1 MENVKNKKRGLNAL
15 YRLCPKRHVLLLVS
29 AAVVLLHLLT
39 RGNKRL
45 MLLLSRG
52 VVQPLHHALARL
64 CSYVNFS
71 VAELLLALAALL
83 LTVYIIYQLVRL
95 VISKGRL
102 KRVYITFLTLLSAA
116 LTVYALFCMLWGV
129 YYYGDDFAAQSGFEL
144 REISVDELEKVT
156 EYFARLANEYGEDV
170 ERDEMG
176 VYIADREAIL
186 ARSDEVFSSVE
197 EQYPCLRGPA
207 LRAKG
212 VHFSRIMSYTDF
224 TGFFFPF
231 TAEANV
237 NTDFPAGLFAST
249 VAHELSHQ
257 RGVAKEQEANFTAV
271 LASLAYG
278 DADYRY
284 SACLMAY
291 TYLGN
296 ALSSA
301 DREAW
306 AKIFYSLTNHVRND
320 LAVNSLYWKQF
331 ETPVQTV
338 SNTVYEGFLKSY
350 DQSLGLRS
358 YGACVDLLV
367 NYYLAEAEKIT

>member
-1 MENVKNKKRGLNAL
+1 METVKNKKRGIAAL

-29 AAVVLLHLLT
+29 AALILLHLLT
-39 RGNKRL
+39 RGNKKW
-45 MLLLSRG
+45 MAWLSLHA
-52 VVQPLHHALARL
+52 VQPVHHALGQI

-71 VAELLLALAALL
+71 VAELLIGMAAGVLI
-83 LTVYIIYQLVRL
+83 VYIIYQLVCLIVRRNRL
-95 VISKGRL
+95 Q
-102 KRVYITFLTLLSAA
+102 RVYITIITLLSAG

-129 YYYGDDFAAQSGFEL
+129 YYYGDDFMARSGLEQ
-144 REISVDELEKVT
+144 REISVEELERVT
-156 EYFARLANEYGEDV
+156 VYFAKLANEYAEKV
-170 ERDEMG
+170 EREENG
-176 VYIADREAIL
+176 LYAADREAIL
-186 ARSDEVFSSVE
+186 ARSDEVFSAIE
-197 EQYPCLRGPA
+197 EEFPCLCGPA

-237 NTDFPAGLFAST
+237 NTDFPPALFAST

-278 DADYRY
+278 DADYVY
-284 SACLMAY
+284 SACLLAY
-291 TYLGN
+291 THLGN
-296 ALSSA
+296 ALYSA
-301 DREAW
+301 DYEAW
-306 AKIFYSLTNHVRND
+306 KSVFYSLSDNVQKD
-320 LAVNSLYWKQF
+320 FEQNSLYWEQF

-367 NYYLAEAEKIT
+367 NYYLPEAQNA